1 MTGRGAKSVVMWLSG
16 TEDSQLF
23 VVVYPSRRHPFSQ
36 IRCKQCLLV
45 QEDALDH
52 AVLAAVV
59 GSRGKWKSCG
69 AHFHKHGNWTRV
81 HKWNRKGKKE
91 KKKKHSNLFYHSCFL
106 FLLDWHCQAGVS
118 VRRRQSN
125 IVKAFKKMEPAISKE
140 KASHGRQ
147 KVLLMQR

>member
-1 MTGRGAKSVVMWLSG
+1 MLYLRLLLDPGENGNHAEPTFISMEIELESTNGTGR
-16 TEDSQLF
+16 E
-23 VVVYPSRRHPFSQ
+23 RR
-36 IRCKQCLLV
+36 
-45 QEDALDH
+45 
-52 AVLAAVV
+52 
-59 GSRGKWKSCG
+59 
-69 AHFHKHGNWTRV
+69 
-81 HKWNRKGKKE
+81 